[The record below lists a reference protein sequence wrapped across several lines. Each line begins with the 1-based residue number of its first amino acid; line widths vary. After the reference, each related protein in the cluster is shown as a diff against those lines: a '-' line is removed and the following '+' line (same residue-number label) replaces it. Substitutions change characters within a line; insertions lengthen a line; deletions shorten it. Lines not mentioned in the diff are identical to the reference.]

1 MNPVRRARKQKGL
14 TLAQLAMIAG
24 VSTTRIYQIE
34 RGDNARLSA
43 PVVDALATL
52 GYDPDKLATEYEQ
65 WRQKQVEK
73 VLKWARSGGDGAA

>member
-14 TLAQLAMIAG
+14 TMAQLAMIAG
-24 VSTTRIYQIE
+24 VSTSRIQQIE
-34 RGDNARLSA
+34 RGDNARLRG
-43 PVVDALATL
+43 PVLDALATL
-52 GYDPDKLATEYEQ
+52 GHDPDKLATEYEQ